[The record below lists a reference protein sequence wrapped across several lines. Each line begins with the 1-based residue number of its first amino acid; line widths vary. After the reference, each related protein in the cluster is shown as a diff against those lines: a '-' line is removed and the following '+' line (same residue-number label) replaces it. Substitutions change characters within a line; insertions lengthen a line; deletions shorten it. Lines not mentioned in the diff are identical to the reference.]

1 MAEQQPPGIS
11 AEDLEQLVGQLKAEE
26 VDAEDARLN
35 SLESL
40 ELWVRTHPALQQAV
54 FVENL
59 GQLGPA
65 ILQAIRAMLGL

>member
-11 AEDLEQLVGQLKAEE
+11 AEDLEKLVGHLKDAE
-26 VDAEDARLN
+26 VDADDARLN
-35 SLESL
+35 SVESL

-59 GQLGPA
+59 AQLGPA
-65 ILQAIRAMLGL
+65 LLQAIRAMLGL